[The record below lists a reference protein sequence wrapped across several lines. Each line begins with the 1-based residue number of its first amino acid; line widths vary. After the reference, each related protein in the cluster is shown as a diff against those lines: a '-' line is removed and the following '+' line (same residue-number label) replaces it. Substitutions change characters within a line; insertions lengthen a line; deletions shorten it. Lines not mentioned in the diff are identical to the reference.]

1 MKRVIIVGMDFSEGS
16 ELALNYAIQ
25 LANKLY
31 ANILMVWVEKE
42 KVSSSV
48 LVGENHDPQ
57 AEATK
62 RFEDLIQKRKDSLT
76 GGKFMYKI
84 RKGKVHKEIASQAK
98 YHEAFLIVVGTHG
111 TSGFEE
117 FWIGSSAYRIVTS
130 SPCPVITLRYEEAE
144 ERPIKK
150 IVLPIDSTRQT
161 RQKSP
166 FVATLAK
173 QFDAEVIVLGI
184 YSTMGNAVKSIVNS
198 YVDQTAKYM
207 AEHKVKYSVDSKE
220 AGNVTDAIIEYAR
233 EVNADMISVMT
244 EQETT
249 TANLLLGPYA
259 QQMVNHSPIPVLSV
273 RPKNLYDAQLK
284 KDT

>member
-16 ELALNYAIQ
+16 EVALNYAIR

-42 KVSSSV
+42 KASSSV
-48 LVGENHDPQ
+48 YKSEEHDPQ
-57 AEATK
+57 EEASK
-62 RFEDLIQKRKDSLT
+62 RFEDLIQKKKDSLT

-84 RKGKVHKEIASQAK
+84 RSGKVHKEIASQAK
-98 YHEAFLIVVGTHG
+98 YHEAFLVVVGTHG
-111 TSGFEE
+111 ISGFEE

-130 SPCPVITLRYEEAE
+130 SPCPVITIRYEEAE
-144 ERPIKK
+144 DRPIKK
-150 IVLPIDSTRQT
+150 IVLPVDSTRQT

-173 QFDAEVIVLGI
+173 LFEAEVVVLGV
-184 YSTMGNAVKSIVNS
+184 YTTMGTAVKMLVNG

-207 AEHKVKYSVDSKE
+207 EENNVKYSVDSRE
-220 AGNVTDAIIEYAR
+220 AGNITDTTIEYAR
-233 EVNADMISVMT
+233 EVNADMIAIMT

-273 RPKNLYDAQLK
+273 RPKNIYDWLVK
-284 KDT
+284 T

>member
-16 ELALNYAIQ
+16 EVALNYAIR
-25 LANKLY
+25 LANKLH

-42 KVSSSV
+42 KASSSV
-48 LVGENHDPQ
+48 YTGEGHDPQ
-57 AEATK
+57 EEASK
-62 RFEDLIQKRKDSLT
+62 RFEDLIQKKKDSLT
-76 GGKFMYKI
+76 GGKFMYKV
-84 RKGKVHKEIASQAK
+84 RSGKVHKEIASQAK
-98 YHEAFLIVVGTHG
+98 YHEAFLVVVGTHG
-111 TSGFEE
+111 ISGFEE

-130 SPCPVITLRYEEAE
+130 APCPVITIRYEEAE

-166 FVATLAK
+166 FVATLARL
-173 QFDAEVIVLGI
+173 FDAEVVVLGV
-184 YSTMGNAVKSIVNS
+184 YTTMGTAVKMLVNG

-207 AEHKVKYSVDSKE
+207 EENNVKYSVDNRE
-220 AGNVTDAIIEYAR
+220 AGNITDTTIEYAR
-233 EVNADMISVMT
+233 EINADMIAIMT

-273 RPKNLYDAQLK
+273 RPKNIYDWLLK
-284 KDT
+284 K

>member
-1 MKRVIIVGMDFSEGS
+1 MKRVIIVGMDFSEGA
-16 ELALNYAIQ
+16 ELALNYAIT
-25 LANKLY
+25 LANKLN
-31 ANILMVWVEKE
+31 ANILLVWVQKE
-42 KVSSSV
+42 KTSSSV
-48 LVGENHDPQ
+48 YTGEGHDPQ
-57 AEATK
+57 AEVKK
-62 RFEDLIQKRKDSLT
+62 RFEDLIQKKKAKLT

-84 RKGKVHKEIASQAK
+84 LSGKVHKEIASQAQ
-98 YHEAFLIVVGTHG
+98 YHDAFLVVVGTHG

-130 SPCPVITLRYEEAE
+130 APCPVITIRYEEAE

-173 QFDAEVIVLGI
+173 LFDAEVVILGVF
-184 YSTMGNAVKSIVNS
+184 SSMGSAVKMLVNG
-198 YVDQTAKYM
+198 YVAQTAKYM
-207 AEHKVKYSVDSKE
+207 DDNKVRYSVDRRE
-220 AGNVTDAIIEYAR
+220 ADNITNTTIEYAR
-233 EVNADMISVMT
+233 EVGADMITIMT

-259 QQMVNHSPIPVLSV
+259 QQMVNNSPIPVLSV
-273 RPKNLYDAQLK
+273 RPKNLYDWLV
-284 KDT
+284 D